1 MASELIQNISE
12 KLSDS
17 ANIKKIFSEPIEV
30 EGKKIIT
37 VAKVSYGFGGGS
49 GKGVN
54 GTEGE
59 GSGGGGGVMAKP
71 IGMIEIT
78 KDSTKYI
85 PFEDI
90 KKFFGYLVGGIFVG
104 WFIGRKM
111 RKKYYYK

>member
-1 MASELIQNISE
+1 MASELIQSISE

-17 ANIKKIFSEPIEV
+17 ANIKKIFSEPIDV
-30 EGKKIIT
+30 DGKKVIT
-37 VAKVSYGFGGGS
+37 VARVSYGFGGGS
-49 GKGVN
+49 GKNPN
-54 GTEGE
+54 GTTEAE

-90 KKFFGYLVGGIFVG
+90 KKFIGYLVGGIAIG
-104 WFIGRKM
+104 WFITRRM
-111 RKKYYYK
+111 RKRYY